1 METFG
6 MVVSIASGCMTLLGF
21 IGFFVKYG
29 NDKGTMVATLKSIS
43 EKLKSTSDSLEKIP
57 TKTELDLILGELRKD
72 IDTNA
77 KDINEVGKRLN
88 KLEID
93 NTKMITSMAENIGWI
108 KSSVDDIKQR
118 IDKKDKE

>member
-29 NDKGTMVATLKSIS
+29 NDNGTMEATLKSIS

>member
-6 MVVSIASGCMTLLGF
+6 MVVSLASGCTALFGF
-21 IGFFVKYG
+21 IGIFVKYG
-29 NDKGTMVATLKSIS
+29 NDRGAMKTALENIS
-43 EKLKSTSDSLEKIP
+43 KKLEKIP
-57 TKTELDLILGELRKD
+57 NETELNLILGELRKD

-118 IDKKDKE
+118 IDKKDKEQGRA

>member
-6 MVVSIASGCMTLLGF
+6 MVVSLASGCITIFGL
-21 IGFFVKYG
+21 IGIFVKYG
-29 NDKGTMVATLKSIS
+29 NDKGRMTTTLENIS
-43 EKLKSTSDSLEKIP
+43 KKLEKIP
-57 TKTELDLILGELRKD
+57 NKTELDLVLGELRKD
-72 IDTNA
+72 IDANT

-88 KLEID
+88 KLELD
-93 NTKMITSMAENIGWI
+93 NTKVITSMAESIGWI

>member
-1 METFG
+1 
-6 MVVSIASGCMTLLGF
+6 MVVSLASGCMTLFGF
-21 IGFFVKYG
+21 IGIFVKYG
-29 NDKGTMVATLKSIS
+29 NDKGTMTATLKSIS
-43 EKLKSTSDSLEKIP
+43 ERLESTSNSLEKIP
-57 TKTELDLILGELRKD
+57 TKSELDLILGELRKD